1 MHRWVRKALCGVNQT
16 VGRWLPAG
24 ALSRTV
30 PGIPG
35 PVHVDDQM
43 YRSDAPEHV
52 RHYVE
57 DARSAVENIEQSLG
71 AVGRSFDDVRSC
83 LDFACGYGRVT
94 RWLVRAL
101 GPERV
106 IAADLDRQAI
116 RFCSHAFGTSTVRSP
131 CDPAR
136 VAIRDSYDVVF
147 VGSLLTHLPV
157 SGCAAALR
165 ALRGIVRPDGLLIF
179 STQGESCLAH
189 LDWYGPE
196 FVAAADEFRTGVRRD
211 GAAFVPYRG
220 RRDYGITILT
230 PARWRRWSSRMRSR
244 RSGSSA
250 SWSEAGTATRT
261 SGRISAQQNRPSLGC
276 VRVRPGLSRP
286 LLRPALCAL
295 EAIDLEAQVGQIALD
310 DLELGQETVQVG
322 ARREVQQREHRLH
335 VAIDR
340 ALGLEPALERA
351 GECLGDQ
358 RPLEQLLG
366 QPRHLLAAQH
376 VPPPGNCMRRG
387 V

>member
-1 MHRWVRKALCGVNQT
+1 MHRWVRKALCGVNRT

-57 DARSAVENIEQSLG
+57 DARSAMENIEQSLG
-71 AVGRSFDDVRSC
+71 AVGRSLDDVRSC

-94 RWLVRAL
+94 RWLVQAL

-106 IAADLDRQAI
+106 IAADLDRQAL
-116 RFCSHAFGTSTVRSP
+116 RFCSHAFGVSTVRSP

-147 VGSLLTHLPV
+147 VGSLLTHLPA
-157 SGCAAALR
+157 SACAATLR

-211 GAAFVPYRG
+211 GAAFVPYPG
-220 RRDYGITILT
+220 RRDYGIHDPHAPGGGGAGRAGCGAGAQARPLRRARWDRHQDVWSYQRAAESPVT
-230 PARWRRWSSRMRSR
+230 PARAGSREVCA
-244 RSGSSA
+244 SA
-250 SWSEAGTATRT
+250 SAPGAARS
-261 SGRISAQQNRPSLGC
+261 QDDRP
-276 VRVRPGLSRP
+276 
-286 LLRPALCAL
+286 
-295 EAIDLEAQVGQIALD
+295 
-310 DLELGQETVQVG
+310 
-322 ARREVQQREHRLH
+322 
-335 VAIDR
+335 
-340 ALGLEPALERA
+340 
-351 GECLGDQ
+351 
-358 RPLEQLLG
+358 
-366 QPRHLLAAQH
+366 
-376 VPPPGNCMRRG
+376 
-387 V
+387 

>member
-1 MHRWVRKALCGVNQT
+1 MHRWVRKALCWVNRT

-57 DARSAVENIEQSLG
+57 DARSAMENIEQSLG

-116 RFCSHAFGTSTVRSP
+116 RFCSHAFGISTVRSP

-136 VAIRDSYDVVF
+136 VANRDSYDVVF

-165 ALRGIVRPDGLLIF
+165 ALRGIVRPDGILIL

-230 PARWRRWSSRMRSR
+230 PRAV
-244 RSGSSA
+244 
-250 SWSEAGTATRT
+250 EALVEQDA
-261 SGRISAQQNRPSLGC
+261 
-276 VRVRPGLSRP
+276 
-286 LLRPALCAL
+286 
-295 EAIDLEAQVGQIALD
+295 
-310 DLELGQETVQVG
+310 
-322 ARREVQQREHRLH
+322 
-335 VAIDR
+335 
-340 ALGLEPALERA
+340 EPALRLVRFVERGWDRHQDVWSYQRAAESTVTRVRA
-351 GECLGDQ
+351 GSPGAFAFASAPGAVRSRGD
-358 RPLEQLLG
+358 RP
-366 QPRHLLAAQH
+366 
-376 VPPPGNCMRRG
+376 
-387 V
+387 